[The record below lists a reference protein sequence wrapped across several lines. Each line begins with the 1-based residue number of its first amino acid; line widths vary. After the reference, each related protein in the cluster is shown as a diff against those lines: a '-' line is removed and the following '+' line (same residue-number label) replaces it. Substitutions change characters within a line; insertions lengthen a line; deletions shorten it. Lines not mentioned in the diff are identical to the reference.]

1 MTKIDDDRLNDVVEA
16 IKALPDDSRDALV
29 SELEARLSTLSKS
42 HMTEAQ
48 RNEVKRRLALPR
60 RHVADEEVRAI
71 LRRYNPNL

>member
-1 MTKIDDDRLNDVVEA
+1 
-16 IKALPDDSRDALV
+16 
-29 SELEARLSTLSKS
+29 
-42 HMTEAQ
+42 MTEAQ